1 MLLNAVFYSLRKIN
15 VILFKSIYETNKRIR
30 ENLRE
35 TPLVSSPFLDE
46 IAGRRVLI
54 KAECLQHTG
63 SFKFRGAW
71 SAISA
76 LEEKKQK
83 KGIIAYSSGN
93 HAQGIAAVAKIF
105 SCPAVIIMPSDAPEL
120 KIENTKYY
128 GAEVILYN
136 RVEENREELG
146 ISIAKKRGLTLIKPY
161 DNERVI
167 AGQGTLGLELASQ
180 LSKHAIGNAD
190 VLVCCG
196 GGGLT
201 AGVAIALAESAPNLK
216 VRPCEPRHY
225 DDTSRSLISGKR
237 EVNIGFHNSICD
249 AILTPTPGELTFPI
263 LRKLV
268 GQGLVVSDLEV
279 LITMAHIFQRLKL
292 IVEPGG
298 AVALAAALFRKDQIK
313 GDTVVVVLTGGNTD
327 VKTFKRA
334 LATIESPLGQII

>member
-1 MLLNAVFYSLRKIN
+1 MN
-15 VILFKSIYETNKRIR
+15 VTSIKSIYAADNRIR
-30 ENLRE
+30 KYIRE
-35 TPLVSSPFLDE
+35 TPLVSSPFLDK

-76 LEEKKQK
+76 LEKEKQK

-93 HAQGIAAVAKIF
+93 HAQGIAAVAKKF
-105 SCPAVIIMPSDAPEL
+105 SCPAIIIMPSDAPRL
-120 KIENTKYY
+120 KIENTKSY

-136 RVEENREELG
+136 RSKESREGLG
-146 ISIAKKRGLTLIKPY
+146 ISIAKNRGLTLIKPY
-161 DNERVI
+161 DDEKVI
-167 AGQGTLGLELASQ
+167 AGQGTLGLELAAQ
-180 LSKHAIGNAD
+180 LSKFSIQTAD

-201 AGVAIALAESAPNLK
+201 AGVALALAEVAPNLK
-216 VRPCEPRHY
+216 VRPCEPKHY
-225 DDTSRSLISGKR
+225 DDTFRSLQSGKR
-237 EVNIGFHNSICD
+237 EMNNSSQSSICD

-263 LRKLV
+263 LKKFAGR
-268 GQGLVVSDLEV
+268 GLVVSDLEV
-279 LITMAHIFQRLKL
+279 LMTMAQVFQRLKL

-327 VKTFKRA
+327 VKTFRRA
-334 LATIESPLGQII
+334 LSTLKSI

>member
-1 MLLNAVFYSLRKIN
+1 MISI
-15 VILFKSIYETNKRIR
+15 KSIYAANKRI
-30 ENLRE
+30 NGNIRE
-35 TPLVSSPFLDE
+35 TPIVSSPFLDQ

-63 SFKFRGAW
+63 SFKYRGAW

-76 LEEKKQK
+76 LKREKQK

-105 SCPAVIIMPSDAPEL
+105 SCPAVIIMPSDAPKL

-128 GAEVILYN
+128 GAEVVLYD
-136 RVEENREELG
+136 RVKESREDLG
-146 ISIAKKRGLTLIKPY
+146 VSIAKNRGLTLIKPY

-180 LSKHAIGNAD
+180 LERYSIQNAD

-201 AGVAIALAESAPNLK
+201 AGMALALAEAAPHLR
-216 VRPCEPRHY
+216 VRPCEPKYY
-225 DDTSRSLISGKR
+225 DDTSRSLQSGER
-237 EVNIGFHNSICD
+237 EVNNGCYDSICD

-263 LRKLV
+263 LQDLV
-268 GQGLVVSDLEV
+268 GEGLVVSDAEV
-279 LITMAHIFQRLKL
+279 LNTMAQAFQRLKL

-298 AVALAAALFRKDQIK
+298 AVALASALFRKDQIK
-313 GDTVVVVLTGGNTD
+313 GDTVIVVLTGGNTD
-327 VKTFKRA
+327 AKTFRRA
-334 LATIESPLGQII
+334 LRTLERP